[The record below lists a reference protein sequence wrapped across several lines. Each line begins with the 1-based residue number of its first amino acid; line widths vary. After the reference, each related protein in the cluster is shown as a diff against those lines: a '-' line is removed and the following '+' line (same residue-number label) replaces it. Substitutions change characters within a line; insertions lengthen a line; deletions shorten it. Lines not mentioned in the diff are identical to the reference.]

1 MTLVTLT
8 FDNGP
13 DATVTPRV
21 LDVLADRGLTAGFFV
36 VGTQLQ
42 QPGAVALAQRAVAEG
57 HWVGNHSMHH
67 KVPLGDEPDP
77 AYADAEITATQR
89 LLDEAGVTHT
99 ERYFRPFGRGGLL
112 GPHLLSPR
120 ARDLLVEGGYTCVL
134 WNSVP
139 RDWEDPAGW
148 VDTARSP
155 RRRTERAHGGGA
167 ARSAHRR
174 DGPPRALP
182 RPARRRRS
190 CLPRRAAGPL
200 RADRRR
206 RGPGGPRG
214 VRQRNGL
221 SPHGGGGGEPG
232 RVRHGETPVAR
243 DFAISAGCARI
254 RRQVPPRGN
263 TGAQRWMSH

>member
-148 VDTARSP
+148 VDTARAHLDAEPSGHTVVVLHDLP
-155 RRRTERAHGGGA
+155 TGAMDHLERFLDRLAADGHACRAELPAHCVPIAGG
-167 ARSAHRR
+167 
-174 DGPPRALP
+174 
-182 RPARRRRS
+182 
-190 CLPRRAAGPL
+190 
-200 RADRRR
+200 
-206 RGPGGPRG
+206 
-214 VRQRNGL
+214 
-221 SPHGGGGGEPG
+221 
-232 RVRHGETPVAR
+232 VAR
-243 DFAISAGCARI
+243 AGHEAFVSA
-254 RRQVPPRGN
+254 
-263 TGAQRWMSH
+263 TD